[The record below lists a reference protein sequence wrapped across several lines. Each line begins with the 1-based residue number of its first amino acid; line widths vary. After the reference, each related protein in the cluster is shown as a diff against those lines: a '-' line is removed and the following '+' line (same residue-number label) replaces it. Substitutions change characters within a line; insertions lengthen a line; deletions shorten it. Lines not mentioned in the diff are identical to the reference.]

1 MERLQRAVILTEL
14 MDQLR
19 AQGSWCGETHV
30 QKAVYFLQ
38 EILEVPTEFKY
49 ILYKHGPY
57 SFDLTADL
65 TGLRADFLLDLNHR
79 SPGYGPGLV
88 PTAASKNLRDRYPR
102 TLATHRSQIE
112 FVANAFG
119 TKGVTELEKLATAL
133 FVTRELGDT
142 ASSLQRARRLH
153 ELKPHI
159 SVTDAHIAIQDYQ
172 RIAHDAKTLENKQRQ
187 IP

>member
-1 MERLQRAVILTEL
+1 MERLQRAAILTEL

-19 AQGSWCGETHV
+19 ARGSWCGETHV

-38 EILEVPTEFKY
+38 ETLGVPTGFEY

-88 PTAASKNLRDRYPR
+88 PTATSKELRDRYVR
-102 TLATHRSQIE
+102 TLANHRPQVE
-112 FVANAFG
+112 FISEAFG
-119 TKGVTELEKLATAL
+119 SKGVADLEKLATAL
-133 FVTRELGDT
+133 FVTGELGEN
-142 ASSLQRARRLH
+142 ASLAERANRIH
-153 ELKPHI
+153 ELKPHV
-159 SVTDAHIAIQDYQ
+159 SVADAQAALQEYE
-172 RIAHDAKTLENKQRQ
+172 RIARDAKALAPQTTHA
-187 IP
+187 